1 MPWTYPNK
9 NGVWTERGP
18 SWFERTDADPTNGPA
33 KTGRTLTE
41 AERRA
46 LASQTA
52 GDR

>member
-1 MPWTYPNK
+1 MPWTYPEK

-18 SWFERTDADPTNGPA
+18 SWFERTDVDLTNGPA

-46 LASQTA
+46 LALKTEE
-52 GDR
+52 GG